1 MLLCSRWQVTMHLHR
16 PYRRF
21 LPCRRFSWPPSCNLD
36 IWIDSDRWIKF
47 QEFQF
52 LGKQQKRCADS
63 GVPLHKAD
71 FRSILSGLVR
81 VYQSTHFYTMLVLR
95 VCNWNNSLFYHFRGS
110 LALRYGFIGTA
121 QTMALYLSDAI
132 HSDPSSDPVERQKYR
147 MAVTYL
153 QLPDLEV
160 ARSEASET

>member
-1 MLLCSRWQVTMHLHR
+1 MHLHR

-71 FRSILSGLVR
+71 FRNILQWIGSGVSVHTFLYHAGFKSVQLEQFPFLPFQRQLGSQVWLHWHCTDHGAIPVR
-81 VYQSTHFYTMLVLR
+81 CHPF
-95 VCNWNNSLFYHFRGS
+95 GS
-110 LALRYGFIGTA
+110 LVGSSGTSKVSHGGD
-121 QTMALYLSDAI
+121 LSSA
-132 HSDPSSDPVERQKYR
+132 P
-147 MAVTYL
+147 
-153 QLPDLEV
+153 
-160 ARSEASET
+160 

>member
-1 MLLCSRWQVTMHLHR
+1 MHLHR

-47 QEFQF
+47 QEFQY
-52 LGKQQKRCADS
+52 LGKHHKRCADS
-63 GVPLHKAD
+63 LVPLNKAD
-71 FRSILSGLVR
+71 FRNILSGLLRCISQHISIPCCFSGCTIGTR
-81 VYQSTHFYTMLVLR
+81 V
-95 VCNWNNSLFYHFRGS
+95 LFDHFRGR

-153 QLPDLEV
+153 QLPDLGV
-160 ARSEASET
+160 